1 MRLFRLSLLSAYF
14 NYLSKN
20 KKKALNFINL
30 GIFLCIFAI
39 STAGISFYVESKIS
53 EKQTELLYLHI
64 EDKSSSRLF
73 STYQTAMDNYT
84 TLLVLRIITK
94 LKKNI
99 WHNLILKVKFHQI

>member
-64 EDKSSSRLF
+64 DLHVDHMFIYTNTLDRL
-73 STYQTAMDNYT
+73 
-84 TLLVLRIITK
+84 
-94 LKKNI
+94 
-99 WHNLILKVKFHQI
+99 H